1 MNHPKIDPHSATW
14 KVISDWCND
23 RAAILR
29 STLESDITHE
39 ESIKTRASLREVNR
53 IRALATSDT
62 PLIDE
67 DETPYL
73 PE

>member
-1 MNHPKIDPHSATW
+1 MSYPKIDPHSATW
-14 KVISDWCND
+14 KVVTDWCQD
-23 RAAILR
+23 RAQMLR
-29 STLESDITHE
+29 SHLEGDITHE
-39 ESIKTRASLREVNR
+39 ESIKIRASLREINR

-67 DETPYL
+67 DQTVYL